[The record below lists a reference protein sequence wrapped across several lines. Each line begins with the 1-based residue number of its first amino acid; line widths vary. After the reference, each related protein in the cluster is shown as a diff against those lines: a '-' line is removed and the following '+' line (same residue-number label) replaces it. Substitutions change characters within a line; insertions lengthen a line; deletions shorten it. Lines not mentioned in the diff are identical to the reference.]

1 MSWTGTGQVHQGLL
15 INTRGT
21 IMWKFAILAGS
32 ILSFLSTDA
41 LAVSRAVRKACR
53 SDYLS
58 FCAQHEVGSSAL
70 RSCMKRNR
78 YKLSDGCTNAL
89 LESGE
94 VAKERKRD
102 KKFMAKPN

>member
-1 MSWTGTGQVHQGLL
+1 M
-15 INTRGT
+15 INTGGT
-21 IMWKFAILAGS
+21 AMWKFAILAGS

-41 LAVSRAVRKACR
+41 FAVSRTVRKACR
-53 SDYLS
+53 EDYFA

-70 RSCMKRNR
+70 RSCMKKNR
-78 YKLSDGCTNAL
+78 YKLSDRCTNAL

-94 VAKERKRD
+94 VARERKRD